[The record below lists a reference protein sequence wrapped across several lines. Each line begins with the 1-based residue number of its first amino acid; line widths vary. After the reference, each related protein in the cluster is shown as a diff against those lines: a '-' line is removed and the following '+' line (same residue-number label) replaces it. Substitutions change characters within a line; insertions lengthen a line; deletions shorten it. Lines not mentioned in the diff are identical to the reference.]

1 MALGI
6 ASLAI
11 LSSVVLLVAN
21 TFCWQQVYNLSG
33 ESAEF
38 GQFLEDPSIPK
49 NKKVPALNAILEK
62 MEVSDVTKHF
72 LGEMKVI
79 DPIMLLLCYC

>member
-1 MALGI
+1 M
-6 ASLAI
+6 
-11 LSSVVLLVAN
+11 
-21 TFCWQQVYNLSG
+21 TCWPQIYNLSG

-38 GQFLEDPSIPK
+38 EQFLDDPSIPK

-72 LGEMKVI
+72 FGKSG
-79 DPIMLLLCYC
+79 CRR